1 MHNFCKKIIT
11 MPDNFINITALND
24 FLFCPYS
31 IYLHNV
37 FMDMDEDIF
46 VAKPQVKGKAAHKA
60 IDSRAFSEN
69 ENDVQSL
76 KVFSN
81 ELGLVGVIDLYR
93 KEEKHLIEYKY
104 KVGDSLF
111 LGQKMQLW
119 AQYFCLIEMGYM
131 VQKISIYE
139 KSTGIFHDVKIP
151 DNDDK
156 QVLTDL
162 IRKFRE
168 FDFSQPMEVNIKKCT
183 HCIYCNLCHF
193 TDYDNVYNN

>member
-1 MHNFCKKIIT
+1 

-31 IYLHNV
+31 IYLHNA
-37 FMDMDEDIF
+37 FMDMDGDVF
-46 VAKPQVKGKAAHKA
+46 VAAPQVKGKAAHKE
-60 IDSRAFSEN
+60 IDSRTFSMS

-76 KVFSN
+76 KVYSN
-81 ELGLVGVIDLYR
+81 ELGLMGVIDLYR
-93 KEEKHLIEYKY
+93 KDEKHLVELKTR
-104 KVGDSLF
+104 VGDSLF
-111 LGQKMQLW
+111 LGQKAQLW
-119 AQYFCLIEMGYM
+119 AQYYCLSEMGYK
-131 VQKISIYE
+131 VERISVYE

-168 FDFSQPMEVNIKKCT
+168 FDFSQKIEINTKKCT
-183 HCIYCNLCHF
+183 HCIYCNLCPY
-193 TDYDNVYNN
+193 TDYDNVYNSD